1 MWKALELPKL
11 SNKLSLK
18 ESGGNLESKKSF
30 QRQSVTKY
38 LRLTLVFMWNSALW
52 ENLIANFEDF
62 FASIKKFH
70 FDRETGH

>member
-1 MWKALELPKL
+1 MKWI
-11 SNKLSLK
+11 LK
-18 ESGGNLESKKSF
+18 GFGGDLASIECF